1 MILILQSRKAM
12 RFGKSFGIRALLAV
26 VAISCAAHAWGQAT
40 PDAKSEAQ
48 KIDVTA
54 DSLSFGDGGT
64 QIEAKGNVEIKR
76 EMMTLKADEVRI
88 NRETNE
94 MEAKGK
100 VSLDDPNWKVK
111 SAESMQFN
119 LQKETGELQ
128 KGDMFIEEGH
138 VSVSGQRLQKFGGQT
153 YHIDQGFFTTCMCE
167 SGPAHWRISG
177 DEIDLTL
184 QGTGII
190 RHGYFYVY
198 DIPVLYIPYGFIPL
212 QAERQTGFLFP
223 ELGQSGQ
230 NGFRYLQP
238 FYWAISKST
247 DATLSFNVET
257 KTRLGVLGEFRTK
270 LNQESDFQFQPS
282 FFNELFRKNADADIV
297 DKTIADPHIPLHRWG
312 VVGTHRYTT
321 ATDWLTYSDFGAYSD
336 PLFTRELVDRF
347 DLPATRERTIQ
358 ASRFGRSQFGVFRSW
373 GDTYLNGDWRFYQD
387 FIQPA
392 KTTLQRT
399 PEVSFWGRRF
409 LSGFPL
415 EFRWRAESVSYLRRQ
430 DCPGSGGTTGYCGDG
445 LRLDLRPEV
454 VLPFRLASYL
464 FGSVSVTPRETAYY
478 LYSPV
483 NPGDQ
488 GVSRELVEIR
498 GNIGTTLS
506 RVFSWNGPGGG
517 AIRHVFEPELS
528 YFFVPGVNQDKIP
541 IMDDVD
547 RVRRRN
553 VVMFAV
559 GNRIWRRSG
568 GASPSPSPDQEGES
582 LNPFISNVQELG
594 SLRLALGY
602 NVAAARKGADS
613 LTDLDMNLRLT
624 PTNFLN
630 FAFDGGVS
638 PGSWEITQG
647 RATIAFTDP
656 RPITRRT
663 LDPDFLRPNTFLI
676 SYRYL
681 VNGPNGFLAS
691 NANIN
696 LNQVLPGCATLDCV
710 NMTPSTEYCARNPTD
725 PRCPGAP
732 NPKSILGDLVTG
744 VFYHVTDNILTNVNS
759 TYSIS
764 TNKLIGVRAAVKLL
778 SPCDCWTLTLAVNQ
792 TVNPAQT
799 SFSFNF
805 SLLGLGAQ
813 KKNTL

>member
-1 MILILQSRKAM
+1 M
-12 RFGKSFGIRALLAV
+12 RLGKSFGIRAMLAM
-26 VAISCAAHAWGQAT
+26 VAISCVAHAWGQAT
-40 PDAKSEAQ
+40 PDAQSEAK

-76 EMMTLKADEVRI
+76 EVMTLKADEVRI

-94 MEAKGK
+94 MEAKGR

-128 KGDMFIEEGH
+128 KGDMFIEQGH

-153 YHIDQGFFTTCMCE
+153 YHIDQGFFTTCVCE
-167 SGPAHWRISG
+167 SGPAHWRISA
-177 DEIDLTL
+177 DEVDLTL
-184 QGTGII
+184 EGTGII

-198 DIPVLYIPYGFIPL
+198 DIPVLYIPYGVIPL
-212 QAERQTGFLFP
+212 QSERQTGFLFP
-223 ELGQSGQ
+223 EVGQSNQ

-238 FYWAISKST
+238 FFWAISKST

-257 KTRLGVLGEFRTK
+257 RTRLGVLGEFRTK
-270 LNQESDFQFQPS
+270 LNQQSDFQFLPS
-282 FFNELFRKNADADIV
+282 FFNELWRKNAEADIV

-312 VVGTHRYTT
+312 VVGTHRYATE
-321 ATDWLTYSDFGAYSD
+321 TDWLTYSDFGAYSD
-336 PLFTRELVDRF
+336 TLFTRELVDRF
-347 DLPATRERTIQ
+347 DLPPARERTIQ
-358 ASRFGRSQFGVFRSW
+358 ASRFGRSQFGAFKNW
-373 GDTYLNGDWRFYQD
+373 GDTYFQGDWRFYQD
-387 FIQPA
+387 FIQFA

-415 EFRWRAESVSYLRRQ
+415 EFRWRAESVSSLRRQ
-430 DCPGSGGTTGYCGDG
+430 DCPGTGGTTGQCGDG

-454 VLPFRLASYL
+454 VLPFKLASYL
-464 FGSVSVTPRETAYY
+464 FGSVSVAPRETVYH

-483 NPGDQ
+483 ISSDRN
-488 GVSRELVEIR
+488 VSRELVEIR

-506 RVFSWNGPGGG
+506 RVFSWNGPGSS

-541 IMDDVD
+541 IMDGVD
-547 RVRRRN
+547 RIRRRN
-553 VVMFAV
+553 VLTFAV
-559 GNRIWRRSG
+559 GNRLWSRA
-568 GASPSPSPDQEGES
+568 ASAAANAAADKEVES
-582 LNPFISNVQELG
+582 LNPFVSSVQELG

-602 NVAAARKGADS
+602 NIAEARKGAAGADS

-624 PTNFLN
+624 PTAYLN
-630 FAFDGGVS
+630 FTFDGGVS
-638 PGSWEITQG
+638 PGSWQVTQG
-647 RATIAFTDP
+647 RATLAFVDP
-656 RPITRRT
+656 RPISRRS
-663 LDPDFLRPNTFLI
+663 LDLDFMKPNSFSI
-676 SYRYL
+676 GYRYL
-681 VNGPNGFLAS
+681 INGPNGFLAS

-696 LNQVLPGCATLDCV
+696 LDEPLP
-710 NMTPSTEYCARNPTD
+710 TPPPAQYCTRNPTD
-725 PRCPGAP
+725 PRCGAP
-732 NPKSILGDLVTG
+732 NPKSILGDVVANL
-744 VFYHVTDNILTNVNS
+744 FYHVTDNILLNVGSVYDVIN
-759 TYSIS
+759 
-764 TNKLIGVRAAVKLL
+764 NRVIGVRAGVKLL

-792 TVNPAQT
+792 TINPAQT

-805 SLLGLGAQ
+805 SLLGLGSQ
-813 KKNTL
+813 RKSTL

>member
-1 MILILQSRKAM
+1 MH
-12 RFGKSFGIRALLAV
+12 FGKSFGIRALLAI
-26 VAISCAAHAWGQAT
+26 VAIFCVAHAWGQAT
-40 PDAKSEAQ
+40 PDAKSDAE

-54 DSLSFGDGGT
+54 DSLSFGDGGM

-76 EMMTLKADEVRI
+76 EVLTLKADEVRI

-184 QGTGII
+184 EGTGII

-223 ELGQSGQ
+223 EVGQSGQ
-230 NGFRYLQP
+230 NGFEYLQP

-247 DATLSFNVET
+247 DATLSFNVQT

-270 LNQESDFQFQPS
+270 FNQESDFQFQPS

-297 DKTIADPHIPLHRWG
+297 DTTIAEPHIPLHRWG

-321 ATDWLTYSDFGAYSD
+321 ETDWLTYSDFGAYSD
-336 PLFTRELVDRF
+336 TLFTRELVDRF
-347 DLPATRERTIQ
+347 DLPATRQRTIQ
-358 ASRFGRSQFGVFRSW
+358 ASRFGRSQFGAFKSW
-373 GDTYLNGDWRFYQD
+373 GDTYFNGDWRFYQD
-387 FIQPA
+387 FIQFA

-415 EFRWRAESVSYLRRQ
+415 EFRWRAQSVSYLRRQ
-430 DCPGSGGTTGYCGDG
+430 DCPGTGVTTGQCGDG

-454 VLPFRLASYL
+454 VLPFKLASYL
-464 FGSVSVTPRETAYY
+464 FGSVGVTPRETAYY

-483 NPGDQ
+483 NPGDR

-517 AIRHVFEPELS
+517 ALRHVFEPELS
-528 YFFVPGVNQDKIP
+528 YFFVPGVNQDNIP
-541 IMDDVD
+541 IMDLVD

-553 VVMFAV
+553 VVTFAV
-559 GNRIWRRSG
+559 GNRLWRRL
-568 GASPSPSPDQEGES
+568 ASAPASAAADQEVES

-602 NVAAARKGADS
+602 NIAAARKGADS

-624 PTNFLN
+624 PTEYLLFS
-630 FAFDGGVS
+630 FDGGAS

-647 RATIAFTDP
+647 RATLAFVDP

-676 SYRYL
+676 GYRYL

-696 LNQVLPGCATLDCV
+696 LDNPENCTI
-710 NMTPSTEYCARNPTD
+710 NPTFA
-725 PRCPGAP
+725 PCPGAP

-744 VFYHVTDNILTNVNS
+744 VFYHVTDNILMNVNS

-764 TNKLIGVRAAVKLL
+764 TNKLIGVRGAVKLL

-792 TVNPAQT
+792 TINPAQT

-805 SLLGLGAQ
+805 SLLGLGSQ
-813 KKNTL
+813 RKSTL

>member
-1 MILILQSRKAM
+1 MRLRKA
-12 RFGKSFGIRALLAV
+12 FGIRAVLAIV
-26 VAISCAAHAWGQAT
+26 VISCVVPSWGQVA
-40 PDAKSEAQ
+40 PESKSDAQ

-54 DSLSFGDGGT
+54 DSLSFEDGGK
-64 QIEAKGNVEIKR
+64 QVEAKGNVQIKR
-76 EMMTLKADEVRI
+76 EVMTLKADEVRI

-198 DIPVLYIPYGFIPL
+198 DIPVLYIPYGVIPL

-223 ELGQSGQ
+223 EVGQSGQ

-681 VNGPNGFLAS
+681 VNGPNGFLAQD
-691 NANIN
+691 ANIN
-696 LNQVLPGCATLDCV
+696 LNDPVP
-710 NMTPSTEYCARNPTD
+710 NCARNPTD